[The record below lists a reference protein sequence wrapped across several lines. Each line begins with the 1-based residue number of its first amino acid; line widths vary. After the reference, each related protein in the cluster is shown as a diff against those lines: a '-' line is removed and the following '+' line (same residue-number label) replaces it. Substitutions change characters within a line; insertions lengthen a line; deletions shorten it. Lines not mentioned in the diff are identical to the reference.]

1 MWTRV
6 NSSRLSWRFP
16 RFLISAAPFALFAVA
31 VSPLELLAGYLAA
44 NQAG

>member
-1 MWTRV
+1 
-6 NSSRLSWRFP
+6 LSWRFSTLLNFSCSF
-16 RFLISAAPFALFAVA
+16 RFFAVA